1 MKDVVRITVM
11 VPPPP
16 YEGEEAPPAAP
27 MTPPAPPKPS
37 SLRIRDKDED
47 E

>member
-16 YEGEEAPPAAP
+16 YRGEVL
-27 MTPPAPPKPS
+27 PPAPPVDWSLSS
-37 SLRIRDKDED
+37 SLKIRDDD
-47 E
+47 N

>member
-16 YEGEEAPPAAP
+16 YEGEEAPPPPAAP
-27 MTPPAPPKPS
+27 SVAVPS
-37 SLRIRDKDED
+37 SLRIRGEND
-47 E
+47 

>member
-1 MKDVVRITVM
+1 MKNVVRITVM

-27 MTPPAPPKPS
+27 MTPS
-37 SLRIRDKDED
+37 SLRIRDKDE
-47 E
+47 